1 MSVMAIFRQL
11 RSRLLEVVGHSLV
24 LDDYAVHVT
33 PISLPFPTFLSGGSI
48 GFDVRSCSLSG

>member
-1 MSVMAIFRQL
+1 MAIFRQL